1 MTNPYNVSKVW
12 DWCRDVTGT
21 DGNSVQYTGC
31 IVLLFSQTLPSGF
44 SRDPLRPGT
53 PSTLCP
59 VSEMQCINANRPQP
73 DDIQT
78 AQTNATAY
86 VSSRDVKETL
96 GYETETFGFQSMT
109 RPVSYTHLTLPTI
122 LRV

>member
-1 MTNPYNVSKVW
+1 MQAKCGTGAAMWLALMAIVYNTPDVLYFFSLRRYQVVSLE
-12 DWCRDVTGT
+12 THLGLAHP
-21 DGNSVQYTGC
+21 Q
-31 IVLLFSQTLPSGF
+31 
-44 SRDPLRPGT
+44 
-53 PSTLCP
+53 LCAQCLN
-59 VSEMQCINANRPQP
+59 SEMQCINANRPQP

-109 RPVSYTHLTLPTI
+109 R
-122 LRV
+122 LRPFHYSTRPRPRF